1 MTLLC
6 VTDSRPPSAAGARA
20 AHQIVRADRC
30 ASAETASMGCA
41 AGWLGMRAGGLSA
54 AALVAEMSEHG
65 AAGAKLRRST
75 ADGVAGP
82 GAQKLPGCHR
92 LLQLPWKCG
101 CEGPKK
107 EEGKAFLHSR
117 NLPNHWSLANAFAIS
132 EGVWHKNC
140 CELCLKQGHT
150 ATKARGTIRP
160 TESKQQTIRLWE
172 QMFATCGVRTHAC
185 YSTSD
190 LKADLLD
197 HSSKVAG

>member
-1 MTLLC
+1 VSKEVREHASCVGGVLKSVARHGLSTRYSTQESYPCSRDSMTLLC

-30 ASAETASMGCA
+30 ASAETASIGCA
-41 AGWLGMRAGGLSA
+41 AGWLGMRAGGLAA

-75 ADGVAGP
+75 ADGAAGP

-107 EEGKAFLHSR
+107 RRVRACCIVL
-117 NLPNHWSLANAFAIS
+117 LNHRLS
-132 EGVWHKNC
+132 
-140 CELCLKQGHT
+140 T
-150 ATKARGTIRP
+150 AT
-160 TESKQQTIRLWE
+160 
-172 QMFATCGVRTHAC
+172 
-185 YSTSD
+185 
-190 LKADLLD
+190 
-197 HSSKVAG
+197 